1 MKQLLAQMW
10 AGKRDLVLVGL
21 VVGILI
27 LLFLPIPSQLLD
39 LLLVINIS
47 TALLILLVTFFTET
61 PLKFSTFPTILLLV
75 TMFRLALNVS
85 ATRLIL
91 EGTDAGRV
99 INAIGEFVIGGNY
112 VVGIVVFLILV
123 VVQYVVVTNGAQR
136 VAEVAARFTL
146 DSMPG
151 KQMAIDADMNMGLID
166 EHEARRRRALIE
178 REANFYGSMD
188 GATKFV
194 KGDAIAGIIIILI
207 NIVGGL
213 AIGIVQLGM
222 PWAEAVQRFTLLTV
236 GDGIVTQIPS
246 LVIAVATG
254 IIITRTA
261 ADGQLGAE
269 IPRQVLAN
277 PRALVIVGIALLAI
291 LLLPG
296 FPKLPVLA
304 VLAALG
310 ALIYYTSRAARQA
323 EAPVSE
329 GGVDSPA
336 DSRAG
341 GAVAATGGKDADDL
355 QQVMRIEPIEIRLG
369 SALTQA
375 LLGPEGDLADRIAH
389 LRRQLAQDLGYIL
402 PKVHTGARAEL
413 GAEAYEILVQ
423 GSRVGQ
429 GELKMDRILAINP
442 GGNRQRL
449 DGQETRDPAYGL
461 PAQWIAKESRQFA
474 RGAGYTLVD
483 PDTVLMTHLTE
494 VGKRHAPDLLTRAE
508 TERLVQRLREQHASL
523 IDELVP
529 GVLSYSDVQKVLQC
543 LLREQVS
550 IRNLEAV
557 LEVLVDAGKSIKSP
571 EDLAERVRERLGPS
585 ICQKL
590 SDGNGDLH
598 VLTLGHELERTLLAS
613 QRIGDVR
620 GPLFGDMGQMDAFMK
635 SLGRQAEA
643 MMGRSLLPVLLCPS
657 PLRRPLRALIQRS
670 LPYVAVVGVNEV
682 PPSTLVRSFASVQ
695 TIS

>member
-10 AGKRDLVLVGL
+10 SGKRDLALVGL
-21 VVGILI
+21 VVGILT
-27 LLFLPIPSQLLD
+27 LLFIPIPSPLLD
-39 LLLVINIS
+39 FLLVINIS
-47 TALLILLVTFFTET
+47 MALLVLLVTFFTET

-91 EGTDAGRV
+91 EGADAGRV

-213 AIGIVQLGM
+213 AIGIAQLGM
-222 PWAEAVQRFTLLTV
+222 PWSEAVQRFTLLTV

-261 ADGQLGAE
+261 ADGQLGTE

-277 PRALVIVGIALLAI
+277 PKALVIVGIALLAI
-291 LLLPG
+291 LLMPG

-304 VLAALG
+304 VLAAL
-310 ALIYYTSRAARQA
+310 ATLVYFTTRAVASREGESLETKENPASLPTPAAGA
-323 EAPVSE
+323 EAGK
-329 GGVDSPA
+329 GGDEFN
-336 DSRAG
+336 R
-341 GAVAATGGKDADDL
+341 L
-355 QQVMRIEPIEIRLG
+355 MQIEPIEIRLG
-369 SALTQA
+369 SALAQA
-375 LLGPEGDLADRIAH
+375 LVGPEGDLPDRVSN
-389 LRRQLAQDLGYIL
+389 LRRQLAQELGYIL
-402 PKVHTGARAEL
+402 PKVHTAPRAEL
-413 GAEAYEILVQ
+413 GAESYELLVQ

-449 DGQETRDPAYGL
+449 DGLETRDPAYGL
-461 PAQWIAKESRQFA
+461 PAQWVAKDQRQFA

-494 VGKRHAPDLLTRAE
+494 IAKRHAPDLLTRAE
-508 TERLVQRLREQHASL
+508 TERLVQRIRDQHGSL

-529 GVLSYSDVQKVLQC
+529 GVMSYSDIQKVLQC

-550 IRNLEAV
+550 IRHLEAI
-557 LEVLVDAGKSIKSP
+557 LEVLVDAGKTVKAP
-571 EDLAERVRERLGPS
+571 EDLAEKVRERLGPA

-590 SDGNGDLH
+590 SDDKGELH
-598 VLTLGHELERTLLAS
+598 VLTLAHELERHLLAG
-613 QRIGDVR
+613 QRTGETR
-620 GPLFGDMGQMDAFMK
+620 GPLFGDMAQMDAFIK
-635 SLGRQAEA
+635 NLGRQAEA

-657 PLRRPLRALIQRS
+657 PLRRPLRAMVQRS

-682 PPSTLVRSFASVQ
+682 PPSTLVRSFSSVQ
-695 TIS
+695 ATL